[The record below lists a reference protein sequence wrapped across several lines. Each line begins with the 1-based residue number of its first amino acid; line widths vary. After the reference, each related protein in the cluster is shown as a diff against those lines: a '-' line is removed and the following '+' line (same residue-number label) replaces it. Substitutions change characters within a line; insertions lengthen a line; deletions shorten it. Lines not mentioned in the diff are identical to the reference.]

1 MLKCGL
7 YSAFSAA
14 AASAAEIREQRAQRL
29 RWLQVNFAAKQ
40 LAKFFE
46 LGILPCAGEAVS
58 RLPKKKEGKMVE
70 KQRKKWHSRLLRP
83 MASSLLITIT
93 I

>member
-1 MLKCGL
+1 VLKCGL

-58 RLPKKKEGKMVE
+58 RLPKKKKE
-70 KQRKKWHSRLLRP
+70 KWLKNKGRNGTVVSCAQWRP
-83 MASSLLITIT
+83 VC
-93 I
+93 